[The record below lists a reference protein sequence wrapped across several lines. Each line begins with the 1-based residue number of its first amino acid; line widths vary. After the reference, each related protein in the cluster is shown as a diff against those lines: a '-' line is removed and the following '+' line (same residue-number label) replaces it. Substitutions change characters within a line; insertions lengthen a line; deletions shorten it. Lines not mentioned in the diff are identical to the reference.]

1 MKLVEKF
8 LQYLKFIKIIFVG
21 KIGEKK
27 QTKSN
32 KLKSNKL
39 KSNKLKSKDNFI
51 EINLNQS
58 QPVNFQLF
66 KLKKPFLS
74 AILRNYYSLLEFFIV
89 IFLISAF

>member
-27 QTKSN
+27 QT
-32 KLKSNKL
+32 KSNKL